1 MTDEQNEQH
10 ADQSSVEQSS
20 DQQPTEPATE
30 RLPWRW
36 QRVKM
41 ASGNDAL
48 AAAARVDLAAEAEH
62 SHRRRMRGA

>member
-20 DQQPTEPATE
+20 DQQSTEPVTE

-36 QRVKM
+36 NRIKF
-41 ASGNDAL
+41 ASGNDSL
-48 AAAARVDLAAEAEH
+48 AAAARRDLAAEAEH
-62 SHRRRMRGA
+62 SHRRRIKGA